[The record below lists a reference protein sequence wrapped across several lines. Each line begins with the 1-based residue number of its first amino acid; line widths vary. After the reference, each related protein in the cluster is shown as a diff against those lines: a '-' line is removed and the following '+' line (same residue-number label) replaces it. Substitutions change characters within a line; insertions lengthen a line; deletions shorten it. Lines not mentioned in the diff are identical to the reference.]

1 MNILFTSSTPFHP
14 LRGGVGRVTD
24 TLCKELQKR
33 GYQVFY
39 LNADW
44 VAEER
49 KKYKYP
55 APVTILPIKNID
67 DAQCVISY
75 RKYLTENKIDVVI
88 NQDALYVDFY
98 NNVGDLPIKVIS
110 VIHSNPLMNYNHL
123 LNDLLTLRNN
133 SLLERMKRIVRCL
146 LYLRVKKQLKE
157 YIDKRFGNI
166 ILSSD
171 KILMLSPYYVQS
183 LKNFGISVENKFDYV
198 YNPNSFPL
206 QTSLFKKKKEII
218 YVGRLDNRSKK
229 VGRLIKVWSKVGK
242 KYPDWNLTIV
252 GDGPDRNQLEVLKKK
267 YQVGNLTFEGF
278 QSPIEYYKRA
288 SIICMTSSF
297 EGFPMVLIEAMQ
309 FGCVPIAFD
318 SFEAIHDV
326 IIPEKTGELVKPFKI
341 KDYINK
347 LSNLI
352 DDDTKRTTM
361 SDAASMYVAR
371 FDVKTI
377 ADRWEYILE
386 TL

>member
-1 MNILFTSSTPFHP
+1 MSREIQQSN
-14 LRGGVGRVTD
+14 
-24 TLCKELQKR
+24 K
-33 GYQVFY
+33 
-39 LNADW
+39 
-44 VAEER
+44 
-49 KKYKYP
+49 
-55 APVTILPIKNID
+55 AP
-67 DAQCVISY
+67 
-75 RKYLTENKIDVVI
+75 R
-88 NQDALYVDFY
+88 
-98 NNVGDLPIKVIS
+98 
-110 VIHSNPLMNYNHL
+110 HH
-123 LNDLLTLRNN
+123 NDNFE
-133 SLLERMKRIVRCL
+133 S
-146 LYLRVKKQLKE
+146 
-157 YIDKRFGNI
+157 DKRFI
-166 ILSSD
+166 ETVAEL
-171 KILMLSPYYVQS
+171 
-183 LKNFGISVENKFDYV
+183 
-198 YNPNSFPL
+198 
-206 QTSLFKKKKEII
+206 
-218 YVGRLDNRSKK
+218 R
-229 VGRLIKVWSKVGK
+229 
-242 KYPDWNLTIV
+242 
-252 GDGPDRNQLEVLKKK
+252 LKKK

-297 EGFPMVLIEAMQ
+297 EGFPMVLVEAMQ

>member
-1 MNILFTSSTPFHP
+1 MNILFAASTPFHP
-14 LRGGVGRVTD
+14 QRGGVGRVTD
-24 TLCKELQKR
+24 TLCKELLKR

-75 RKYLTENKIDVVI
+75 RRYLIENKIDVVI

-110 VIHSNPLMNYNHL
+110 VIHSNPLMNYNYL
-123 LNDLLTLRNN
+123 LNDLLTLRNS

-146 LYLRVKKQLKE
+146 LYFRVKKQLRE
-157 YIDKRFGNI
+157 YIDKRFVNI
-166 ILSSD
+166 ISSSD
-171 KILMLSPYYVQS
+171 KILMLSPYYVES
-183 LKNFGISVENKFDYV
+183 LKKFGISVENKFDYV

-297 EGFPMVLIEAMQ
+297 EGFPMVLVEAMQ

-352 DDDTKRTTM
+352 DDDTKRITM
-361 SDAASMYVAR
+361 SDAASKYVAR

-386 TL
+386 SL

>member
-1 MNILFTSSTPFHP
+1 MNILFTASTPFHP
-14 LRGGVGRVTD
+14 QRGGVGRVTD
-24 TLCKELQKR
+24 TLCKELLKR

-75 RKYLTENKIDVVI
+75 RKYLIENKIDVVI

-110 VIHSNPLMNYNHL
+110 VIHNNPLMNYNHL

-297 EGFPMVLIEAMQ
+297 EGFPMVLVEAMQ

>member
-110 VIHSNPLMNYNHL
+110 VIHNNPLMNYNHL

-242 KYPDWNLTIV
+242 KYPDWDLTIV

-297 EGFPMVLIEAMQ
+297 EGFPMVLVEAMQ

>member
-110 VIHSNPLMNYNHL
+110 VIHNNPLMNYNHL

-157 YIDKRFGNI
+157 YIDKHFGNI

-297 EGFPMVLIEAMQ
+297 EGFPMVLVEAMQ

>member
-75 RKYLTENKIDVVI
+75 KKYLTENKIDVVI

-110 VIHSNPLMNYNHL
+110 VIHNNPLMNYNHL

-206 QTSLFKKKKEII
+206 QTSLLKKKKEII

-297 EGFPMVLIEAMQ
+297 EGFPMVLVEAMQ

>member
-110 VIHSNPLMNYNHL
+110 VIHNNPLMNYNHL
-123 LNDLLTLRNN
+123 LNDLLTLRNS

-146 LYLRVKKQLKE
+146 LYFRVKKQLRE
-157 YIDKRFGNI
+157 YIDKRFVNI
-166 ILSSD
+166 ISSSD
-171 KILMLSPYYVQS
+171 KILMLSPYYVES
-183 LKNFGISVENKFDYV
+183 LKKFGISVENKFDYV

-297 EGFPMVLIEAMQ
+297 EGFPMVLVEAMQ

>member
-1 MNILFTSSTPFHP
+1 MNILFTFSTPFHP

-110 VIHSNPLMNYNHL
+110 VIHNNPLMNYNHL

>member
-75 RKYLTENKIDVVI
+75 RKYLIENKIDVVI

-110 VIHSNPLMNYNHL
+110 VIHNNPLMNYNHL

-166 ILSSD
+166 MLSSD

-297 EGFPMVLIEAMQ
+297 EGFPMVLVEAMQ

>member
-1 MNILFTSSTPFHP
+1 MNILFAASTPFHP
-14 LRGGVGRVTD
+14 QRGGVGRVTD
-24 TLCKELQKR
+24 TLCKELLKR

-75 RKYLTENKIDVVI
+75 RRYLIENKIDVVI

-110 VIHSNPLMNYNHL
+110 VIHNNPLMNYNYL
-123 LNDLLTLRNN
+123 LNDLLTLRNS

-146 LYLRVKKQLKE
+146 LYFRVKKQLRE
-157 YIDKRFGNI
+157 YIDKRFVNI
-166 ILSSD
+166 ISSSD
-171 KILMLSPYYVQS
+171 KILMLSPYYVES
-183 LKNFGISVENKFDYV
+183 LKKIGISVENKFDYV

-297 EGFPMVLIEAMQ
+297 EGFPMVLVEAMQ

-352 DDDTKRTTM
+352 DDDTKRITM
-361 SDAASMYVAR
+361 SDAASKYVAR

-386 TL
+386 SL

>member
-110 VIHSNPLMNYNHL
+110 VIHNNPLMNYNHL

-183 LKNFGISVENKFDYV
+183 LKNFGISVEDKFDYV

-297 EGFPMVLIEAMQ
+297 EGFPMVLVEAMQ

>member
-110 VIHSNPLMNYNHL
+110 VIHNNPLMNYNHL

-297 EGFPMVLIEAMQ
+297 EGFPMVLVEAMQ

-361 SDAASMYVAR
+361 SDAAFMYVAR

>member
-110 VIHSNPLMNYNHL
+110 VIHNNPLMNYNHL

-171 KILMLSPYYVQS
+171 KILMLSPYYVES
-183 LKNFGISVENKFDYV
+183 LKKFGISVENKFDYV

-297 EGFPMVLIEAMQ
+297 EGFPMVLVEAMQ

>member
-33 GYQVFY
+33 EYQVFY

-110 VIHSNPLMNYNHL
+110 VIHNNPLMNYNHL

-297 EGFPMVLIEAMQ
+297 EGFPMVLVEAMQ

>member
-110 VIHSNPLMNYNHL
+110 VIHNNPLMNYNHL

-278 QSPIEYYKRA
+278 QSPIEYYKRV

-297 EGFPMVLIEAMQ
+297 EGFPMVLVEAMQ

>member
-110 VIHSNPLMNYNHL
+110 VIHNNPLMNYNHL

-326 IIPEKTGELVKPFKI
+326 VIPEKTGELVKPFKI

>member
-1 MNILFTSSTPFHP
+1 MNILFAASTPFHP
-14 LRGGVGRVTD
+14 QRGGVGRVTD
-24 TLCKELQKR
+24 TLCKELLKR

-75 RKYLTENKIDVVI
+75 RRYLIENKIDVVI

-110 VIHSNPLMNYNHL
+110 VIHNNPLMNYNYL
-123 LNDLLTLRNN
+123 LNDLLTLRNS

-146 LYLRVKKQLKE
+146 LYFRVKKQLRE
-157 YIDKRFGNI
+157 YIDKRFVNI
-166 ILSSD
+166 ISSSD
-171 KILMLSPYYVQS
+171 KILMLSPYYVES
-183 LKNFGISVENKFDYV
+183 LKKFGISVENKFDYV

-297 EGFPMVLIEAMQ
+297 EGFPMVLVEAMQ

>member
-110 VIHSNPLMNYNHL
+110 VIHNNPLMNYNHL

-297 EGFPMVLIEAMQ
+297 EGFPMVLVEAMQ
-309 FGCVPIAFD
+309 FGCVPITFD

>member
-1 MNILFTSSTPFHP
+1 MNILFTFSTPFHP

-183 LKNFGISVENKFDYV
+183 LKNFGISVEDKFDYV

-297 EGFPMVLIEAMQ
+297 EGFPMVLVEAMQ

>member
-110 VIHSNPLMNYNHL
+110 VIHNNPLMNYNHL

-297 EGFPMVLIEAMQ
+297 EGFPMVLVEAMQ

-318 SFEAIHDV
+318 SFEAINDV

>member
-75 RKYLTENKIDVVI
+75 KKYLTENKIDVVI

-110 VIHSNPLMNYNHL
+110 VIHNNPLMNYNHL

-183 LKNFGISVENKFDYV
+183 LKNFGISAENKFDYV

-297 EGFPMVLIEAMQ
+297 EGFPMVLVEAMQ

>member
-75 RKYLTENKIDVVI
+75 RKYLTENKIDVVV

-110 VIHSNPLMNYNHL
+110 VIHNNPLMNYNHL

-297 EGFPMVLIEAMQ
+297 EGFPMVLVEAMQ

>member
-1 MNILFTSSTPFHP
+1 MQGIA
-14 LRGGVGRVTD
+14 
-24 TLCKELQKR
+24 KR

-110 VIHSNPLMNYNHL
+110 VIHNNPLMNYNHL

-297 EGFPMVLIEAMQ
+297 EGFPMVLVEAMQ

>member
-218 YVGRLDNRSKK
+218 YVGRLYNRSKN

-297 EGFPMVLIEAMQ
+297 EGFPMVLVEAMQ

>member
-75 RKYLTENKIDVVI
+75 RKYLTGNKIDVVI

-110 VIHSNPLMNYNHL
+110 VIHNNPLMNYNHL

>member
-75 RKYLTENKIDVVI
+75 RKYLTENKVDVVI

-110 VIHSNPLMNYNHL
+110 VIHNNPLMNYNHL

-297 EGFPMVLIEAMQ
+297 EGFPMVLVEAMQ

>member
-39 LNADW
+39 LNVDW

-110 VIHSNPLMNYNHL
+110 VIHNNPLMNYNHL

-297 EGFPMVLIEAMQ
+297 EGFPMVLVEAMQ

>member
-110 VIHSNPLMNYNHL
+110 VIHNNPLMNYNHL

-206 QTSLFKKKKEII
+206 QASLFKKKKEII

-297 EGFPMVLIEAMQ
+297 EGFPMVLVEAMQ

>member
-110 VIHSNPLMNYNHL
+110 VIHNNPLMNYNHL

-229 VGRLIKVWSKVGK
+229 VGRLIKVWSKVRK

-297 EGFPMVLIEAMQ
+297 EGFPMVLVEAMQ

>member
-44 VAEER
+44 VAEEQ

-110 VIHSNPLMNYNHL
+110 VIHNNPLMNYNHL

>member
-44 VAEER
+44 IAEER

-110 VIHSNPLMNYNHL
+110 VIHNNPLMNYNHL

-297 EGFPMVLIEAMQ
+297 EGFPMVLVEAMQ